1 MSENPAPSA
10 GPLDV
15 VGIGNAIV
23 DVISPVD
30 EAFLA
35 EHDLVKGAMGLIDAD
50 RADHLYGAMPPA
62 EESSGGSVAN
72 TIAGVASFGGSGGFI
87 GKVRDDQLGD
97 IFTHDIR
104 SLGIVFEGA
113 PATEGPSTAR
123 CLIAVTPDAERTLST
138 FLGTAGLLGP
148 DDVDEALVARG
159 KVVLAEGYLWDVP
172 SAKDAIVKAM
182 DHARAAGNRV
192 ALSLSD
198 SFCVDRYR
206 DEFLAL
212 VQERVDVLF
221 ANEAEI
227 TSLYQVDS
235 WEAARDQVHGSTPHA
250 PHLLIY
256 EISNV
261 ALKKHRR
268 QEAHAL
274 PGLAHA
280 LTLDIELHE
289 VDMAQTFALA
299 QRYQLSACDASYLW
313 LAGALRCPLATF
325 DETLAQAAQQ
335 HLGALG

>member
-1 MSENPAPSA
+1 MSENPASSA

-35 EHDLVKGAMGLIDAD
+35 EHELVKGAMGLIDAE
-50 RADHLYGAMPPA
+50 RADALYAAMPPA

-72 TIAGVASFGGSGGFI
+72 TIAGVASFGGTGGFV

-97 IFTHDIR
+97 IFTHDIT
-104 SLGIVFEGA
+104 SLGIVFDST

-123 CLIAVTPDAERTLST
+123 CLIAVTPDAERTLNT

-206 DEFLAL
+206 GEFLAL
-212 VQERVDVLF
+212 VQDRVDVLF

-235 WEAARDQVHGSTPHA
+235 WEAARDQVRGHCEIACLTRSEKGSVIVTADEEHVIPIHPHGG
-250 PHLLIY
+250 
-256 EISNV
+256 V
-261 ALKKHRR
+261 
-268 QEAHAL
+268 
-274 PGLAHA
+274 
-280 LTLDIELHE
+280 
-289 VDMAQTFALA
+289 VDTTG
-299 QRYQLSACDASYLW
+299 
-313 LAGALRCPLATF
+313 AGDLYAAGFLYGYTRGKPLA
-325 DETLAQAAQQ
+325 ECARIGGVAAGEVISHVGARPLVPLRTLI
-335 HLGALG
+335 

>member
-1 MSENPAPSA
+1 MTENSHLPDAD
-10 GPLDV
+10 LDV

-23 DVISPVD
+23 DVISPVE

-35 EHDLVKGAMGLIDAD
+35 EHGLVKGAMGLIDAD
-50 RADHLYGAMPPA
+50 RAEVLYAAMPPA

-72 TIAGVASFGGSGGFI
+72 TIAGVASFGGTGGFV
-87 GKVRDDQLGD
+87 GKVRDDQLGE
-97 IFTHDIR
+97 IFRHDIR
-104 SLGIVFEGA
+104 SLGIVFEGT
-113 PATEGPSTAR
+113 PAADGPSTAR
-123 CLIAVTPDAERTLST
+123 CLIVVTPDAERTLST

-182 DHARAAGNRV
+182 DHARAAGHRV

-227 TSLYQVDS
+227 TSLYEVDS
-235 WEAARDQVHGSTPHA
+235 WEAARDLVRGHCDIACLTRSEKGSVIVTADEEHVIPIHPHGDVVDTTGAGDLYAAGFLH
-250 PHLLIY
+250 
-256 EISNV
+256 
-261 ALKKHRR
+261 
-268 QEAHAL
+268 
-274 PGLAHA
+274 GLTTGQDLERCGRLA
-280 LTLDIELHE
+280 
-289 VDMAQTFALA
+289 ALA
-299 QRYQLSACDASYLW
+299 AGEVISHYGARPETSLAELAASL
-313 LAGALRCPLATF
+313 
-325 DETLAQAAQQ
+325 
-335 HLGALG
+335 

>member
-1 MSENPAPSA
+1 MTENSPSTA
-10 GPLDV
+10 ADLDV

-235 WEAARDQVHGSTPHA
+235 WEAARDQVRGHCEIACLTRSEKGSVVVTADEEHVIPIHPHGGVVDTTGAGDLYAAGFLH
-250 PHLLIY
+250 
-256 EISNV
+256 
-261 ALKKHRR
+261 
-268 QEAHAL
+268 
-274 PGLAHA
+274 GLTSGQDLERCGRLA
-280 LTLDIELHE
+280 
-289 VDMAQTFALA
+289 ALA
-299 QRYQLSACDASYLW
+299 AGEVISHYGARPETS
-313 LAGALRCPLATF
+313 LAELAAR
-325 DETLAQAAQQ
+325 L
-335 HLGALG
+335 

>member
-1 MSENPAPSA
+1 MTENPAPSSA
-10 GPLDV
+10 PLDV

-35 EHDLVKGAMGLIDAD
+35 EHGLVKGAMGLIDAE
-50 RADHLYGAMPPA
+50 RADVLYAAMPPA
-62 EESSGGSVAN
+62 EESSGGSVVN
-72 TIAGVASFGGSGGFI
+72 SVAGVASCGGSGGFV

-97 IFTHDIR
+97 IFTHDIS
-104 SLGIVFEGA
+104 SLGIVFNA
-113 PATEGPSTAR
+113 TPATEGPSTAR
-123 CLIAVTPDAERTLST
+123 CLIAVTPDAERTLNT

-235 WEAARDQVHGSTPHA
+235 WEAARDQVRGHCEIACLTRSEKGSVIVTADAEHVIPIHPHGDVVDTTGAGDLYAAGFLH
-250 PHLLIY
+250 
-256 EISNV
+256 
-261 ALKKHRR
+261 
-268 QEAHAL
+268 
-274 PGLAHA
+274 GLTTGQDLERCGRLA
-280 LTLDIELHE
+280 
-289 VDMAQTFALA
+289 ALA
-299 QRYQLSACDASYLW
+299 AGEVISHYGARPETS
-313 LAGALRCPLATF
+313 LAELAAGL
-325 DETLAQAAQQ
+325 D
-335 HLGALG
+335 

>member
-1 MSENPAPSA
+1 MTENSTNTTAD
-10 GPLDV
+10 LDV

-50 RADHLYGAMPPA
+50 RAQVLYAAMPPA

-72 TIAGVASFGGSGGFI
+72 TIAGVASFGGSGGFV

-104 SLGIVFEGA
+104 SLGIAFDAA

-198 SFCVDRYR
+198 SFC
-206 DEFLAL
+206 
-212 VQERVDVLF
+212 
-221 ANEAEI
+221 
-227 TSLYQVDS
+227 
-235 WEAARDQVHGSTPHA
+235 
-250 PHLLIY
+250 
-256 EISNV
+256 
-261 ALKKHRR
+261 
-268 QEAHAL
+268 
-274 PGLAHA
+274 
-280 LTLDIELHE
+280 
-289 VDMAQTFALA
+289 
-299 QRYQLSACDASYLW
+299 
-313 LAGALRCPLATF
+313 
-325 DETLAQAAQQ
+325 
-335 HLGALG
+335 

>member
-1 MSENPAPSA
+1 MTENLAPSA

-23 DVISPVD
+23 DVISPVE

-35 EHDLVKGAMGLIDAD
+35 EHGLVKGAMGLIDAE
-50 RADHLYGAMPPA
+50 RADALYAAMPPA

-72 TIAGVASFGGSGGFI
+72 TIAGVASFGGTGGFV
-87 GKVRDDQLGD
+87 GKVRDDQLGE
-97 IFTHDIR
+97 IFTHDIT
-104 SLGIVFEGA
+104 SLGIAFSST

-123 CLIAVTPDAERTLST
+123 CLIAVTPDAERTLNT

-182 DHARAAGNRV
+182 DHARGAGNRV

-227 TSLYQVDS
+227 TSLYQADS
-235 WEAARDQVHGSTPHA
+235 WEAARDQVRGHCEIACLTRSEKGSVIVTADEEHVIPIHPHGGVVDTTGAGDLYAAGFLHGLTTGQDLERCGRLA
-250 PHLLIY
+250 ALAAG
-256 EISNV
+256 EVISHYG
-261 ALKKHRR
+261 ARP
-268 QEAHAL
+268 ETS
-274 PGLAHA
+274 LAELA
-280 LTLDIELHE
+280 GTLD
-289 VDMAQTFALA
+289 
-299 QRYQLSACDASYLW
+299 
-313 LAGALRCPLATF
+313 
-325 DETLAQAAQQ
+325 
-335 HLGALG
+335 